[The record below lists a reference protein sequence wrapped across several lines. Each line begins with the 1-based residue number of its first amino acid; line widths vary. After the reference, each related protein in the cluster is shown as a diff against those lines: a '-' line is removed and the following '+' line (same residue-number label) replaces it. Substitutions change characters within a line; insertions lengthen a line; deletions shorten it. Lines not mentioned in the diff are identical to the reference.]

1 MQAPLKLTCRAVHV
15 HLPVRLLGL
24 CTGTPACVSDLW
36 SSSRLGGPGAVD
48 RKCGLD
54 AGGPRPVFHAAEDP
68 WRPDPELHHLAAL
81 PLYLRKQTHGHH
93 REGELS
99 FVYG

>member
-1 MQAPLKLTCRAVHV
+1 M
-15 HLPVRLLGL
+15 
-24 CTGTPACVSDLW
+24 SDLW
-36 SSSRLGGPGAVD
+36 PAPRLGGPGAVD
-48 RKCGLD
+48 RERGLD

-81 PLYLRKQTHGHH
+81 PLYLRKQAHGHH

>member
-1 MQAPLKLTCRAVHV
+1 MQALLRLTCLRFPIP
-15 HLPVRLLGL
+15 LPVRLLDL
-24 CTGTPACVSDLW
+24 HAGTPACVSDLW
-36 SSSRLGGPGAVD
+36 PAPRLGGPGAVD
-48 RKCGLD
+48 RERGLD

-81 PLYLRKQTHGHH
+81 PLYLRKQAHGHH